1 MKRFATRALIV
12 VAAIL
17 GIVFAQVAPASANA
31 PDDPSGKLASNLAE
45 LWTQVL
51 VTEAPD
57 NPFIGNNLPACW
69 DLGNRTIAQFGPITD
84 PMLPKECT
92 VNPGT
97 KIFVVGSSFECST
110 FDNDCGRQDEDPP
123 PGCDGT
129 TADDLLQCARDMN
142 DEEAPTITIDGKSV
156 KVTEVTTT
164 MPKLDLPED
173 NVFDTPDSN
182 TPAGTG
188 QSAAHGWVTLLN
200 PLTPGTHTI
209 KIDSNVFGQSTTT
222 IVVTPGS

>member
-1 MKRFATRALIV
+1 MKRFVTRALIV

-31 PDDPSGKLASNLAE
+31 PDDPSGKLASNLAA
-45 LWTQVL
+45 LWTAVIE
-51 VTEAPD
+51 TPASE

-69 DLGNRTIAQFGPITD
+69 DLGKRTIAQFGPITD
-84 PMLPKECT
+84 PTLPKECT
-92 VNPGT
+92 VKPGT

-129 TADDLLQCARDMN
+129 TADDLLRCARDMN
-142 DEEAPTITIDGKSV
+142 DEDAPTITVDGKSV
-156 KVTEVTTT
+156 KVTPVEIT
-164 MPKLDLPED
+164 MPDLVLPPD
-173 NVFDTPDSN
+173 NLFGE
-182 TPAGTG
+182 PAGTTG
-188 QSAAHGWVTLLN
+188 LSAAHGWVTLLN

-209 KIDSNVFGQSTTT
+209 DIDSTIFGQSTTT
-222 IVVTPGS
+222 IVVTPGN